1 MTLSIKLPR
10 QIWFITFGLALLLAF
25 GWVATTSGPL
35 APIRVT
41 VAKVS
46 RGDVKPSLFGI
57 GTVEARR
64 AYLIGPTSAGRVAR
78 VLVDVGD
85 VVQAGQLLAEM
96 DLVDLSSRMNAAQAA
111 IARADSAVTSAKAQ
125 VKDAQSRLDL
135 AAAEARRYQELG
147 KQGFVG
153 ASVVEA
159 KEQVLQSAQ
168 AQLSAANSALMG
180 ALQDVTRLQ
189 AEHKG
194 VAQQRA
200 NIRLLAPGPGVI
212 TARDAEPG
220 STLAAG
226 QAVARMVDP
235 GSLWVRTRLDQSRS
249 AGLEVG
255 LVADIKL
262 RSSAGSALSG
272 KVTRIEPISDSVTE
286 ERLAE
291 IAFDTLPKGLSTGE
305 MAEVTVHLP
314 TVARVLLIPNAAV
327 RHRGG
332 QTGVWVHRE
341 NKLRLVPIQVGA
353 QGPDGMIQ
361 ITDGLQQGDEIVV
374 YSESELQPD
383 SRIKVV
389 TTLVGPSK

>member
-1 MTLSIKLPR
+1 MPFPIKLPR
-10 QIWFITFGLALLLAF
+10 QIWFIIFGLALLLAF
-25 GWVATTSGPL
+25 AWVATTSGPL

-41 VAKVS
+41 VAQVT
-46 RGDVKPSLFGI
+46 RGDVSPSLFGI

-64 AYLIGPTSAGRVAR
+64 AYLIGPTTAGRVAR

-85 VVQAGQLLAEM
+85 VVQSGQLLAEM

-111 IARADSAVTSAKAQ
+111 IARANSAVASAKEQ
-125 VKDAQSRLDL
+125 VRDAHSRLAL
-135 AAAEARRYQELG
+135 ASAEARRYQDLG

-168 AQLSAANSALMG
+168 AQLAAANSALTG
-180 ALQDVTRLQ
+180 AHQDVTRLQ
-189 AEHKG
+189 AEHQG

-220 STLAAG
+220 STVVAG
-226 QAVARMVDP
+226 QAVVHMVDP
-235 GSLWVRTRLDQSRS
+235 GSLWVHTRLDQSRS
-249 AGLEVG
+249 AGLAVG
-255 LVADIKL
+255 RPADIKL
-262 RSSAGSALSG
+262 HSRAGDNLRG
-272 KVTRIEPISDSVTE
+272 KVVRIEPISDSVTE
-286 ERLAE
+286 ERIAE
-291 IAFDTLPKGLSTGE
+291 IAFDALPKALSTGE

-314 TVARVLLIPNAAV
+314 TVAQVLLVPNAAV
-327 RHRGG
+327 RHRAG
-332 QTGVWVHRE
+332 QAGVWVHRE
-341 NKLRLVPIQVGA
+341 RKLSFVPIQVGA

-361 ITDGLQQGDEIVV
+361 VTDGLQQGDEVVV
-374 YSESELQPD
+374 YSQSELQPA

-389 TTLVGPSK
+389 TTLVGPAK

>member
-1 MTLSIKLPR
+1 MPFPIKLPR
-10 QIWFITFGLALLLAF
+10 QIWFIIFGLALLLAF
-25 GWVATTSGPL
+25 AWVATTSGPL

-41 VAKVS
+41 VANVT
-46 RGDVKPSLFGI
+46 RGDVSPSLFGI

-64 AYLIGPTSAGRVAR
+64 AYLIGPTTAGRVSR

-85 VVQAGQLLAEM
+85 EVQSGQLLAEM

-111 IARADSAVTSAKAQ
+111 IARADSAVASAKEQ
-125 VKDAQSRLDL
+125 VRDAQSRLAL
-135 AAAEARRYQELG
+135 ASAEARRYQDLG

-168 AQLSAANSALMG
+168 AQLAAANSALTG
-180 ALQDVTRLQ
+180 AHQDVTRLQ
-189 AEHKG
+189 AEHQG

-220 STLAAG
+220 STVVAG
-226 QAVARMVDP
+226 QAVVHMMDP
-235 GSLWVRTRLDQSRS
+235 GSLWVHTRLDQSRS
-249 AGLEVG
+249 AGLAIG

-262 RSSAGSALSG
+262 RSSAGRILSG
-272 KVTRIEPISDSVTE
+272 KVVRMEPISDSITE
-286 ERLAE
+286 ERIAE
-291 IAFDTLPKGLSTGE
+291 IAFDALPNGLSTGE

-314 TVARVLLIPNAAV
+314 TVAQVLLIPNAAM

-332 QTGVWVHRE
+332 QAGVWVRRE
-341 NKLRLVPIQVGA
+341 NKLRFVPIQVGA

-361 ITDGLQQGDEIVV
+361 VTDGLQQGDEVVV
-374 YSESELQPD
+374 YSQSELQPA

-389 TTLVGPSK
+389 TTLVGSSK